1 MDKNQIWNA
10 VYRGS
15 ARMLF
20 FSLQDAWRSATQL
33 EPVPYSE
40 FEKAL
45 AEGRI
50 ADVTISD
57 RKITGRLKATDRPK
71 TTLVATRVDPGVAAR
86 FETFNVPCT
95 QVVENTLLRDLLSW
109 VVPALMFVGLR
120 FFSIRR
126 FAERQGGM
134 GGLMSIGKSR
144 VKTAQIV

>member
-1 MDKNQIWNA
+1 MDKTQIWNA

-20 FSLQDAWRSATQL
+20 FSLQHAWRSATRL
-33 EPVPYSE
+33 EPVPCSE

-50 ADVTISD
+50 AHVTTSD
-57 RKITGRLKATDRPK
+57 RKITGRLKAADGPK
-71 TTLVATRVDPGVAAR
+71 TTLVATRVDPGVAAP

-95 QVVENTLLRDLLSW
+95 QVVENTPPRDLLSW
-109 VVPALMFVGLR
+109 VLPALVFVGLW

-126 FAERQGGM
+126 FAEKQGGM
-134 GGLMSIGKSR
+134 GGLMSFGKR
-144 VKTAQIV
+144 HAKAAQLG